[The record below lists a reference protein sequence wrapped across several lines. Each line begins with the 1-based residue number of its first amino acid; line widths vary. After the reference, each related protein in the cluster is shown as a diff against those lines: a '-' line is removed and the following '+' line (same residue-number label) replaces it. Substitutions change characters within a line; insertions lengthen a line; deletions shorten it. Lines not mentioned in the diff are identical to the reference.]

1 MKRSGVIVLMTRM
14 DQVKKMAKTAEQ
26 TPKVLLIA
34 SAGRENYD
42 YYPPS
47 WCIIDEMIEGAGGEY
62 MKLSKDGYIQMSLE
76 AIIAANPEKIM
87 ITEFQEP
94 ERDVTKNKL
103 LSNDRLKNV
112 NAIKT
117 GNVMVVDYT
126 NAIRG
131 SLELADLYDKVAAFI
146 HPEIFGGK

>member
-1 MKRSGVIVLMTRM
+1 
-14 DQVKKMAKTAEQ
+14 
-26 TPKVLLIA
+26 
-34 SAGRENYD
+34 
-42 YYPPS
+42 
-47 WCIIDEMIEGAGGEY
+47 
-62 MKLSKDGYIQMSLE
+62 MKLSKDGYMQMSLE
-76 AIIAANPEKIM
+76 AIIAANPEKNI

-94 ERDVTKNKL
+94 DRDVTKNKL

-112 NAIKT
+112 NAMKT
-117 GNVMVVDYT
+117 GNVMVADYT